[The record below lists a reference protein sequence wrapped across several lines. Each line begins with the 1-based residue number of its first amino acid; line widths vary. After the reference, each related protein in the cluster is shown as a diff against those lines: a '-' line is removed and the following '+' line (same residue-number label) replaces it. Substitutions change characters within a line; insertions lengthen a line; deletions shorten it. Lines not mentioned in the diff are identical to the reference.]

1 MRWRRRNSRHPTD
14 TVGRE
19 SIKEHMYVEMTTNNF
34 RLTISPDLRQA
45 MRSLIA
51 SFQEDLWED
60 ISSNEEFNTKFNEEF
75 NTKFPV
81 LVNAIYSNID
91 GRGTNETLN
100 IMRDA
105 CTPTDWLVIGLTSC
119 QASTTDTTLI
129 EFIKI
134 VFDKLNTIYTLL
146 GSGYN
151 HYRWDG
157 IRNACISSLLTQL
170 KSVAFV
176 NG

>member
-1 MRWRRRNSRHPTD
+1 MPKYG
-14 TVGRE
+14 GRE

-34 RLTISPDLRQA
+34 RLMISSDLRKA

-51 SFQEDLWED
+51 SFQADLWDD
-60 ISSNEEFNTKFNEEF
+60 ISSNEEFNTKF
-75 NTKFPV
+75 PV
-81 LVNAIYSNID
+81 LVKAIYSNID
-91 GRGTNETLN
+91 GRGTNDTLN

-119 QASTTDTTLI
+119 QASATDTTLI
-129 EFIKI
+129 KFIQT

-146 GSGYN
+146 CSVDM
-151 HYRWDG
+151 HYRWEG

-170 KSVAFV
+170 KSVAF
-176 NG
+176 